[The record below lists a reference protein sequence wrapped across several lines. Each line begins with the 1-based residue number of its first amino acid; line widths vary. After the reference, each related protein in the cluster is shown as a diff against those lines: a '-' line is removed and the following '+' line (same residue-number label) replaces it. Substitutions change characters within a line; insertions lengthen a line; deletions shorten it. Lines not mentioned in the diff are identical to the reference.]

1 MPSGRDQ
8 DRVKGSTSVSRHSKS
23 HRDVMRALW
32 VPVPEAPA
40 NDNEPRFFDIVRAF
54 FARHINWLIPTIG
67 LAALSIILLL
77 LNR

>member
-1 MPSGRDQ
+1 
-8 DRVKGSTSVSRHSKS
+8 
-23 HRDVMRALW
+23 MRALW